1 MSRYPKPTV
10 CKLGSCW
17 MARVTRGFSGNYEY
31 GLQPFTNWRDAF
43 DWAHN
48 QVKDWNP
55 LLRDEVRYR

>member
-1 MSRYPKPTV
+1 
-10 CKLGSCW
+10 

-55 LLRDEVRYR
+55 LLRDEVKYR